1 MHACV
6 DVTHLQSLSWVLS
19 SACRDESLE
28 VGELVGNEGMSC
40 YCRHLKGGREREGG
54 RVRGKEGGKKR
65 EVENV
70 WGGQELVKVL
80 MR

>member
-1 MHACV
+1 M
-6 DVTHLQSLSWVLS
+6 
-19 SACRDESLE
+19 E

-54 RVRGKEGGKKR
+54 RGRVRRKEGEKKR
-65 EVENV
+65 EAENV
-70 WGGQELVKVL
+70 WGGQDVMQVL